1 MTESFHPFSLGSG
14 FIGFGNP
21 KVCIAELHRV
31 ILRSPASLRE
41 LLRPRVSSILG
52 IGCGVLGQ
60 GLASGRLWV

>member
-31 ILRSPASLRE
+31 ILRSPASLQE

-52 IGCGVLGQ
+52 IG
-60 GLASGRLWV
+60 